1 MGRLEASTDNNNNTN
16 DPARSLGPPLGAP
29 LGLNDLLQSSRGSGL
44 VRRSK
49 LWRRLKKCPISW
61 AKRGSQL

>member
-1 MGRLEASTDNNNNTN
+1 M
-16 DPARSLGPPLGAP
+16 
-29 LGLNDLLQSSRGSGL
+29 GLNDLLQSSRGSGL